1 MEGKLQAPMPA
12 KAAPVPAMTEVP
24 HIVTTAR
31 VLRAQEGR
39 LGADLSSTSSS
50 RREQLE
56 GGTSSLLSR
65 LTICRGGDSAA
76 AVPLRIGLQ
85 KATPAA
91 PLPRPSVAGGKDVS
105 STTCSW
111 EGLRV
116 PMRLLPQPH
125 KMLLDGEHHAEGILQ
140 SRQ

>member
-12 KAAPVPAMTEVP
+12 KAAPVSATAEAP
-24 HIVTTAR
+24 HIVTTAQ
-31 VLRAQEGR
+31 VLPAREGR
-39 LGADLSSTSSS
+39 LEADLASTSSS
-50 RREQLE
+50 RRAQLE
-56 GGTSSLLSR
+56 AGTSSLLSK
-65 LTICRGGDSAA
+65 LTICRASDSAA
-76 AVPLRIGLQ
+76 AVPLRINLQ

-116 PMRLLPQPH
+116 PMRLLPQPV
-125 KMLLDGEHHAEGILQ
+125 KTLLDGEHHARGFL
-140 SRQ
+140 